1 MIQCYIDDSGS
12 DPRPGGIFVLAGYIM
27 EETRWKDFTAR
38 WNVELKR
45 PPSIKSCRMADAESG
60 DGFFEG
66 IDSPFRRMKVKDLAR
81 VVRDCFPTALVAQM
95 MWNDYTNVVKGN
107 VDSRLENPYAFLFFK
122 ILGAISYL
130 QRRSNE
136 VGNFGFKPV
145 DFIFDKQGRAGLKCL
160 DWYGHLAQRVAEPDR
175 TIISSKPRFEDDQ
188 AEIPLQAAD
197 MFAWHIRREHAF
209 PNEDRGAVFSML
221 NPAGALQ
228 YTYAPKELRSI
239 VEAWNTRLDP
249 STI

>member
-1 MIQCYIDDSGS
+1 
-12 DPRPGGIFVLAGYIM
+12 
-27 EETRWKDFTAR
+27 
-38 WNVELKR
+38 
-45 PPSIKSCRMADAESG
+45 
-60 DGFFEG
+60 
-66 IDSPFRRMKVKDLAR
+66 MKVKDLAR
-81 VVRDCFPTALVAQM
+81 VVHDCYPTALVTQM

-122 ILGAISYL
+122 ILGAKSYL

-145 DFIFDKQGRAGLKCL
+145 DFIFDKQGPAGLKCL
-160 DWYGHLAQRVAEPDR
+160 DWYGHLTQRVPEPDR

-221 NPAGALQ
+221 GPAGALQ